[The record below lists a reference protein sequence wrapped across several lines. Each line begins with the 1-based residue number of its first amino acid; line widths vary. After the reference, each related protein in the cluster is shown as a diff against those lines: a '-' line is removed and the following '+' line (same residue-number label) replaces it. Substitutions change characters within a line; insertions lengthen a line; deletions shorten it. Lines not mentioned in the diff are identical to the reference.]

1 MSAKARQPILPLH
14 LFANS
19 ARNAAYGARMLFIGG
34 MVGFWFF
41 MTQYLQGVLFYTP
54 LQAGL
59 AFLPV
64 TIPNFFAALW
74 VPRLTRV
81 AGNAR
86 LLASGFVLCIAGL
99 LWMAQARAPA
109 PYLAAIA
116 LPMVLLGVGQ
126 GLVLAPLTVAAVQ
139 GVASEDA
146 GAASGI
152 VNAAHQLGGS
162 LGLSVLVVVFARA
175 GSAGLDAQAQLAD
188 HIAHTF
194 MASAVMLAAGLAW
207 VLVFIVRPY
216 SRQ

>member
-1 MSAKARQPILPLH
+1 LPLH
-14 LFANS
+14 LFLDS
-19 ARNAAYGARMLFIGG
+19 ARSAAFGARMLFIGG

-41 MTQYLQGVLFYTP
+41 TTQYLQGVLLYSP
-54 LQAGL
+54 LQAGI

-74 VPRLTRV
+74 VPRLSRA

-99 LWMAQARAPA
+99 LWIAQAHAQT
-109 PYLAAIA
+109 PYLVAIA
-116 LPMVLLGVGQ
+116 LPMVLLGIGQ

-162 LGLSVLVVVFARA
+162 LGLSVLVVVFAWG
-175 GSAGLDAQAQLAD
+175 GSVGVESPSPSQLAS
-188 HIAHTF
+188 HITNTF
-194 MASAVMLAAGLAW
+194 LASAVMLAMGLAW
-207 VLVFIVRPY
+207 VLAFIVRPNTKE
-216 SRQ
+216 